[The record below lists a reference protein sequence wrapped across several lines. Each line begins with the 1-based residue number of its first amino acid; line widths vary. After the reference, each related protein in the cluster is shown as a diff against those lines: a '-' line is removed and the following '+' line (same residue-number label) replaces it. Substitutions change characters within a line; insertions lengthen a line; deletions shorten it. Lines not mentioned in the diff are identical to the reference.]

1 MRRVIILSV
10 IATAILAAC
19 SGEKTPVEQLR
30 EQRDSLRK
38 EMADINK
45 QIVEVEKKIQAQDTT
60 KKLTQITVQEVA
72 ASSFDHYFEV
82 YGNVEA
88 PENVL
93 LSAQTGGEILSIK
106 VQEGTT
112 VQKGQLLLSIDAE
125 TILKNIDEVNNSL
138 SLATDIFDRQKRLWN
153 KNIGSEMQFL
163 EAKNNKQS
171 LEKKLA
177 TLNAQLDM
185 AQVKA
190 PFSGVV
196 DEIMPNV
203 GEMASPGMPLIRL
216 VNLKNVYIKSD
227 ISERYLGVVT
237 EGTRTRVEFEP
248 LDLTIDTVVSRT
260 GDFIN
265 PGNRTFVA
273 RIDIDNKN
281 NQIKPN
287 LMAKLVIRD
296 FHQDSAIVLPS
307 VLIQQTPA
315 GDNFVY
321 IASGKSGEVTV
332 KKQSVEIGKSNAKAE
347 TMVLSG
353 LKPGDIIVDQGSRSI
368 KSGQKVTIL
377 KK

>member
-10 IATAILAAC
+10 IATAILVAC

-72 ASSFDHYFEV
+72 VSSFDHYFEV

-93 LSAQTGGEILSIK
+93 LSAQTGGEILAIN
-106 VQEGTT
+106 VQEGAS

-125 TILKNIDEVNNSL
+125 TIRKNIDEVNNSL
-138 SLATDIFDRQKRLWN
+138 SLATDIFDRQKRLWD

-273 RIDIDNKN
+273 RIDINNEN

-296 FHQDSAIVLPS
+296 YHQDSAIVLPS
-307 VLIQQTPA
+307 VLIQQTPT
-315 GDNFVY
+315 GENFVY
-321 IASGKSGEVTV
+321 TASGKSGEVTV
-332 KKQSVEIGKSNAKAE
+332 EKQFIETGKSNAKAE

-353 LKPGDIIVDQGSRSI
+353 IKPGDVIVDQGSRSI